1 MHPILVH
8 PRWLALY
15 VLAWV
20 LLGVLLS
27 VGLGRGTSDML
38 TAVLFFVPLTLV
50 YGFVT
55 LSAWYVCR
63 VSPLGASR
71 AWQIVAVHAVAAA
84 FVSGMWVAAAGGWSR
99 MLGVLGVGPAGGVL
113 VETPGAAVFVAY
125 RPVLFVVGAL
135 LYWLSVIFSYLLIAY
150 EASRE
155 VERRNLELGLL
166 AREAELKALRAQIDP
181 HFIFNS
187 LHSISALTATD
198 PPAARRMCL
207 LLADFLRE
215 TLRLGASGQ
224 IPLGEEFALADRFL
238 AIEQIRLGA
247 RLNVAR
253 ETDATADG
261 CLVPPLLLQPLV
273 ENAVNHGVAQLV
285 EGGTI
290 HIAARRAGETLTI
303 TMENPCDPERSRTRG
318 VGLGLELLRKRLS
331 NQYGSLDAVHAR
343 EQEGRFR
350 VEVRIPAVTPLDD
363 ARGALSVSR
372 RAEA

>member
-1 MHPILVH
+1 VHPILGH
-8 PRWLALY
+8 PRRLAFYL
-15 VLAWV
+15 LAWV
-20 LLGVLLS
+20 LIGLLLS
-27 VGLGRGTSDML
+27 VGLGRGTNAL
-38 TAVLFFVPLTLV
+38 LAAVLFFVPLTLL

-63 VSPLGASR
+63 VSPLQRSR
-71 AWQIVAVHAVAAA
+71 VWQVAVVHMAAA
-84 FVSGMWVAAAGGWSR
+84 AIASASWVGAAGGWSR
-99 MLGVLGVGPAGGVL
+99 ALMAWGIGPAGGVL
-113 VETPGAAVFVAY
+113 AETPDGGVFVAY
-125 RPVLFVVGAL
+125 RPVLFVVGVL
-135 LYWLSVIFSYLLIAY
+135 LFWLSVIVSYLLMAF

-155 VERRNLELGLL
+155 AERRNLELGLL

-253 ETDATADG
+253 ETDLAAEG

-303 TMENPCDPERSRTRG
+303 TMENPCDPERSRSRG
-318 VGLGLELLRKRLS
+318 VGLGLELLRKRLTS
-331 NQYGSLDAVHAR
+331 QYGASDAVHAR

-350 VEVRIPAVTPLDD
+350 VEVRIPAVTE
-363 ARGALSVSR
+363 V
-372 RAEA
+372 